1 MIKVNENNKIESN
14 SIKIV
19 KGSVLAITIS
29 IILLLIFAATL
40 TYTNI
45 NEQVIPTV
53 IIIITA
59 VSILIGS
66 QITASHIQKN
76 GILNGVAVGL
86 IYVMSLYLI
95 SSIISQNFSLNNYS
109 IILIATSVMIGGLGG
124 IIGVNRK

>member
-86 IYVMSLYLI
+86 IYVMCLYLI

>member
-53 IIIITA
+53 IVIITA